1 MNFVETTREGK
12 ASIEDLG
19 FKEGNI
25 MKCRVCNCDMK
36 KPMMVYTN
44 MAQDIAVLY
53 SNKKTVTGK
62 DTPVY
67 QCANCGLYQI
77 PFGDVSENYYLMS
90 ASQSPK
96 MRKLQEDELK
106 QIKELHPKAKSLLE
120 VGCGDGNFLAIAKKM
135 FDECIGIEPQEIFH
149 EEYERNGLYVIQ
161 EYLDE
166 KTQLKQKFDVVVAR
180 QTFEHVDNPTELFAA
195 MVNACE
201 EDGLIMLDIPNG
213 EKSIRENRYYDFFS
227 DHVNHWTSQSLVY
240 LAEHNGM
247 HIISV
252 QEGFGGDYLQLF
264 CRKNKLQDHAF
275 MEQIPADLERI
286 KNIINTHNSVAV
298 YGAGAKAQVLFLLGE
313 EELKRVV
320 AIYDSDTKKEGMYL
334 ANVSIPVTL
343 PSPSVKEVDAI
354 IIFAKSYADEIIK
367 QLKEEYGYQGDVYV
381 I

>member
-1 MNFVETTREGK
+1 
-12 ASIEDLG
+12 
-19 FKEGNI
+19 
-25 MKCRVCNCDMK
+25 MKCRVCNYNME
-36 KPMMVYTN
+36 KPMMVYKN
-44 MAQDIAVLY
+44 MAQDVAVLY

-62 DTPVY
+62 DIPIY

-77 PFGDVSENYYLMS
+77 PFGEVSDNYYLMS

-96 MRKLQEDELK
+96 MCKLQEDELK
-106 QIKELHPKAKSLLE
+106 QIKKLHPKAKSLLE
-120 VGCGDGNFLAIAKKM
+120 VGCGDGNFLVIAKKM
-135 FDECIGIEPQEIFH
+135 FDECIGIEPQEIFR

-227 DHVNHWTSQSLVY
+227 DHVNHWTPQSLVY

-264 CRKNKLQDHAF
+264 CRKNKVQDHTF
-275 MEQIPADLERI
+275 MQQIPADLERI
-286 KNIINTHNSVAV
+286 KNIINTHNNVAV

-343 PSPSVKEVDAI
+343 PSRSIKEVDAM

-367 QLKEEYGYQGDVYV
+367 QLQQEYGYEGDVYV